1 MKFPILASLFVF
13 ILIIGHNVRKQRNS
27 NVSAEN
33 NFWQEETR
41 ANSVRRVSLDD
52 LNYITIPSDTL
63 PVHLL
68 QEDPAVA
75 ECVEFLGS
83 LSGQRIVNLT
93 GYSNTELKLKY
104 GTANIT
110 LLSEYDQNYTLLV
123 TTLQK
128 WADLLYNAGYVEET
142 LQILEFALSTGTDI
156 SKTYYMLADIYRSKG
171 QQARIQELIEAAE
184 NLRSI
189 NRSVIVR
196 TLVKSYQ

>member
-13 ILIIGHNVRKQRNS
+13 ILVIGHSVRKQRNS
-27 NVSAEN
+27 NVSTEN
-33 NFWQEETR
+33 NFWQEEAR

-52 LNYITIPSDTL
+52 LNYITIPLDTL

-75 ECVEFLGS
+75 ECVEFLRS

-93 GYSNTELKLKY
+93 GYSNTELKLEY

-110 LLSEYDQNYTLLV
+110 PLSEYDQNYTLLV

-171 QQARIQELIEAAE
+171 QQERIQDLIESAE
-184 NLRSI
+184 NLRSL

-196 TLVKSYQ
+196 TLAKSYQ

>member
-75 ECVEFLGS
+75 ECVKFLGS

-171 QQARIQELIEAAE
+171 QQARIQDLIEAAE

-196 TLVKSYQ
+196 TLAKSYQ

>member
-196 TLVKSYQ
+196 TLAKSYQ

>member
-33 NFWQEETR
+33 NFWQEEVR